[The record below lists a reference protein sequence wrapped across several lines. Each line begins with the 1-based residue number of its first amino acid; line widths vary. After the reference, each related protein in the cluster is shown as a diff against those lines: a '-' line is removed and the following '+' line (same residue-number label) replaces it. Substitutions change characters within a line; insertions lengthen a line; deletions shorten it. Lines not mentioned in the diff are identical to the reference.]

1 MGKIVTEQ
9 MSRETLN
16 MTELRAQVR
25 SLELCPWYK
34 GPKNSV
40 KLASSGTRSLE
51 EHQEDGVQSVKGIHT
66 TRYLAGVPVQIAA
79 KEVTAQRNV
88 ATSPAVQPKKPKKH
102 KKLQTRRPRKRRK
115 MQPRRPKKLPKKEK
129 EKKKR

>member
-1 MGKIVTEQ
+1 

-16 MTELRAQVR
+16 MTEWRIQVR

-51 EHQEDGVQSVKGIHT
+51 EHQEDGVQSVKEIHT
-66 TRYLAGVPVQIAA
+66 TRYLEGVPVQIAA

-88 ATSPAVQPKKPKKH
+88 ATSPAVQPKRPKKH
-102 KKLQTRRPRKRRK
+102 RKLQTRRPRKHRK
-115 MQPRRPKKLPKKEK
+115 MQPRRPKKLPKK
-129 EKKKR
+129 KRRRRRGSVGN